1 MRRWRGA
8 GLAALA
14 ALLLVAAGRAQVQQE
29 PSAETTE
36 GTAITINCSHRSIQ
50 LNEYIEWYRQLPGRS
65 PEFLARASKG
75 SKPLRDPAGLMS
87 VSADGRWSSLR
98 LYGPRFRDAAVYFC
112 ALGDTGRGA
121 GAAAGHEPPRAGP
134 GGGRGHSAGRASRGR
149 CRPPPPVESV
159 QAPQPPRPPRSLAL
173 PLLPT
178 KHPMSFT
185 VPTYFFTA
193 FNNLSDSEVG
203 NKFTQREG
211 DQGRKI
217 TRSCRKSDLHFL
229 PGTMGQTTVSQ
240 EDGQVI
246 VKERDEPRTTCIY
259 QDQ

>member
-1 MRRWRGA
+1 MWRWRGA

-29 PSAETTE
+29 TSAETTE

-149 CRPPPPVESV
+149 CRPPPP
-159 QAPQPPRPPRSLAL
+159 PPPSSPFRPRSPRGPARSLAL

-193 FNNLSDSEVG
+193 FS
-203 NKFTQREG
+203 
-211 DQGRKI
+211 
-217 TRSCRKSDLHFL
+217 
-229 PGTMGQTTVSQ
+229 TMGQTTVSQ

-246 VKERDEPRTTCIY
+246 VKERDEPRTTCTY
-259 QDQ
+259 QTNDFNALLW

>member
-1 MRRWRGA
+1 MWRWRGA

-14 ALLLVAAGRAQVQQE
+14 AVLLVAAGRAQVQQE
-29 PSAETTE
+29 TSAETTE

-50 LNEYIEWYRQLPGRS
+50 LNKYIEWYRQLPGRS

-149 CRPPPPVESV
+149 CHPARRARSGS
-159 QAPQPPRPPRSLAL
+159 APRSAAQPAQTPRPPSPPAAAPAALAQRASQRHRGVPHGPGLPGSRCLLCLTRNCCCL
-173 PLLPT
+173 PLC
-178 KHPMSFT
+178 HPSALGLRPR
-185 VPTYFFTA
+185 VLL
-193 FNNLSDSEVG
+193 LSAWLA
-203 NKFTQREG
+203 KQR
-211 DQGRKI
+211 
-217 TRSCRKSDLHFL
+217 
-229 PGTMGQTTVSQ
+229 
-240 EDGQVI
+240 DGA
-246 VKERDEPRTTCIY
+246 
-259 QDQ
+259 